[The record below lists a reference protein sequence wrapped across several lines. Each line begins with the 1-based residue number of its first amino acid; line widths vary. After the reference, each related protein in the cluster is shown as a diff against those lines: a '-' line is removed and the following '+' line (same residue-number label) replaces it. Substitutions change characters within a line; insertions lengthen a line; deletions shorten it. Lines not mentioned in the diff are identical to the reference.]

1 MTLLERLRSRTPDW
15 QHPEA
20 EVRAR
25 AVHQLGSEERDVLEA
40 MLRDDP
46 DPQVRRAALEKV
58 QDPMVLAERARDD
71 EDESVKDAAEERL
84 LHLAIES
91 REDDVAQASLAAV
104 QQTRRV
110 VQVARS
116 ARLEPV
122 CKVALDRL
130 EDATSLASVAK
141 SAHSAKIRHA
151 ALERIDAL
159 APLADV
165 AGKSEHKD
173 VAIKALE
180 RIDDVGALKGIA
192 IHARN
197 KAAGRRARQR
207 LETIVGAPQP
217 ITADER
223 RAVQLALCRKA
234 EKLHGET
241 RLGVV
246 PARLGALREDWRPLQ
261 EGADPEL
268 SARFEQLTT
277 VLDERVAQ
285 HELEQAQRAVREQ
298 AERQAEGERQQ
309 LCDGVEA
316 LVGSAG
322 PEPIEAAEKS
332 WAALETPE
340 GTSFDALDERFAA
353 ASRAARS
360 RVEGWKTAETRQA
373 RFEEICTELGG
384 EGGVPTRNLRREG
397 QAIIGA
403 GGLPDELTERFRKL
417 VADIEAAEAKQ
428 REERAAQTRATK
440 QRLEELCAKTEAMVS
455 AEKLV
460 LGEARALMRQC
471 KEALEETGSLPSKRD
486 RETLQRRLKAARTRL
501 YPKLH
506 EQSAAD
512 EWQRWLNLPIQ
523 EELCRKIEALLEQE
537 DLNAVT
543 TKMHDIQARWHVAR
557 LAPKVEGQAL
567 WERYKAALDVLR
579 PRVQKFQDEQK
590 QERAENLKGKLAL
603 CEKAE
608 ALAESSDWRNTAD
621 ELKKLQADWKAIGT
635 VPRRDA
641 KKVWERFRKACNA
654 FFERRKDEQKQR
666 RHEWNENL
674 AKKEALCE
682 KAEALATSED
692 WDAASAE
699 AKALQAEWKTIG
711 PVKKSKSD
719 AVWHRFRTACNAF
732 FDRYKRR
739 HELAREAD
747 VQARESVIAELETL
761 AQEAEAAPP
770 EDLAARVLDVNER
783 WKHSPRLP
791 QNAMQALADRFGAA
805 RNRAV
810 AASPEAFSGTELDPK
825 ASLERMKKLCE
836 KVEGLVSDQEPQS
849 DSAESLAERL
859 QAALAGSAI
868 GGGQAE
874 NDRWRVATKEVEA
887 AQASWRRVTFIS
899 SDESEALK
907 KRFDAACQ
915 AFLARRPKSAGR

>member
-46 DPQVRRAALEKV
+46 DPQVRRAALKKI
-58 QDPMVLAERARDD
+58 QDPVILAERARDD
-71 EDESVKDAAEERL
+71 EDESVKDAAEEHL
-84 LHLAIES
+84 LQLAIES
-91 REDDVAQASLAAV
+91 REDDIAQASLAAV

-122 CKVALDRL
+122 CRVALDRL
-130 EDATSLASVAK
+130 EDPTSLASVAK
-141 SAHSAKIRHA
+141 SARSAEIRHA
-151 ALERIDAL
+151 ALERIDSL

-165 AGKSEHKD
+165 AAKSEHKD
-173 VAIKALE
+173 VAVKALE
-180 RIDDVGALKGIA
+180 RIDDVGALKQIA
-192 IHARN
+192 VHARN

-223 RAVQLALCRKA
+223 RAAQLAVCRRA
-234 EKLHGET
+234 EELQGET

-246 PARLGALREDWRPLQ
+246 PGRLATLREDWRPLQ

-268 SARFEQLTT
+268 SARFEELTV

-285 HELEQAQRAVREQ
+285 HEREQAQRAVRQQ
-298 AERQAEGERQQ
+298 AERKAEDERER
-309 LCDGVEA
+309 LCERVAA

-322 PEPIEAAEKS
+322 SEPIEAAEKD
-332 WAALETPE
+332 WAALETPD
-340 GTSFDALDERFAA
+340 GASFAALDERFAA
-353 ASRAARS
+353 ASEAARS

-384 EGGVPTRNLRREG
+384 EGERPTRNLRREG
-397 QAIIGA
+397 QALIEA
-403 GGLPDELTERFRKL
+403 GGLPDELTERFREL
-417 VADIEAAEAKQ
+417 VAGIEAAEAKQ
-428 REERAAQTRATK
+428 REERAERARANK
-440 QRLEELCAKTEAMVS
+440 ERLEELCAKTEAMVS

-460 LGEARALMRQC
+460 LGEARALMREC
-471 KEALEETGSLPSKRD
+471 KEALEETGPLPSKKD
-486 RETLQRRLKAARTRL
+486 REILQRRLKAARTHL

-523 EELCRKIEALLEQE
+523 EELCRKIEALLEEE

-543 TKMHDIQARWHVAR
+543 TKMHDIQTRWHVAR
-557 LAPKVEGQAL
+557 LAPKAEGQVL
-567 WERYKAALDVLR
+567 WERYKAALDALR
-579 PRVQKFQDEQK
+579 PRVQKFKDEQK

-608 ALAESSDWRNTAD
+608 ALAESSDWHNTAD
-621 ELKKLQADWKAIGT
+621 ELKKLQADWKAIGA

-641 KKVWERFRKACNA
+641 KRVWERFRKACNA
-654 FFERRKDEQKQR
+654 FFERRKEDQKQR

-682 KAEALATSED
+682 KAEALAKSED
-692 WDAASAE
+692 WDAASSE
-699 AKALQAEWKTIG
+699 AKKLQAEWKTIG
-711 PVKKSKSD
+711 SVKKSKSD

-747 VQARESVIAELETL
+747 VQAREAVIAELETI
-761 AQEAEAAPP
+761 AQEAEAGPP
-770 EDLAARVLDVNER
+770 EDLAAQVLEVAER
-783 WKHSPRLP
+783 WKQAPKLPRD
-791 QNAMQALADRFGAA
+791 AMQALADRFGAA

-810 AASPEAFSGTELDPK
+810 AASPEVFSGTELDPK
-825 ASLERMKKLCE
+825 ASLDRLKKLCE
-836 KVEGLVSDQEPQS
+836 KVEAVVPEEAPEV
-849 DSAESLAERL
+849 DSAESLAQRL

-874 NDRWRVATKEVEA
+874 NDRWREATKAVEA